1 MTKEKR
7 PFTQWLSFC
16 PWPRSSFHFVREP
29 NDRHVFSLLRAL
41 WLTTPIRH
49 RIASNRRTILTHVLS
64 VMPTFQQTDPDYD
77 TFFAMS
83 DSDPLPL
90 HPVIHSILKSS
101 SLFPFAPATI
111 ARLQKVHAYYADFPD
126 RELQEAC
133 VDSEFELPL
142 EEVAKGTLRESDLI
156 ARLDAVE
163 PLMGTALVA
172 SSVHIHTLPAHACID
187 PMLAR
192 THSLSVC
199 LCC

>member
-16 PWPRSSFHFVREP
+16 PWPRTCFHFVRERK
-29 NDRHVFSLLRAL
+29 NFTFCRCFGCSGSLRHH
-41 WLTTPIRH
+41 RH
-49 RIASNRRTILTHVLS
+49 RIAPIDTILTHVLS

-126 RELQEAC
+126 RGLQEAC

-192 THSLSVC
+192 THYLSVC
-199 LCC
+199 LCW